1 MGQFC
6 RAHRSIRPHALS
18 NFHQNLL
25 WNLVFYGCHKWL
37 QNKQCGRRVRPTRYA
52 PPASNPDLWPFDL
65 ETGMRV
71 ASMAGKLS
79 SKFGHAR
86 PLDSRIIC
94 YVRDVRTERRT
105 DGRTKATLTVP
116 FPTVG
121 GIILATRC
129 EVNQYFKCAQTIVD
143 HISRCSVVCCIVL
156 LCTTFRL
163 LWDLDTVY

>member
-25 WNLVFYGCHKWL
+25 WNLVLYGCHKWL

-105 DGRTKATLTVP
+105 DGRTDKSNAYCPLFYGRGHNIGNSLRSEP
-116 FPTVG
+116 
-121 GIILATRC
+121 ILQMRS
-129 EVNQYFKCAQTIVD
+129 NYRRP
-143 HISRCSVVCCIVL
+143 H
-156 LCTTFRL
+156 
-163 LWDLDTVY
+163 